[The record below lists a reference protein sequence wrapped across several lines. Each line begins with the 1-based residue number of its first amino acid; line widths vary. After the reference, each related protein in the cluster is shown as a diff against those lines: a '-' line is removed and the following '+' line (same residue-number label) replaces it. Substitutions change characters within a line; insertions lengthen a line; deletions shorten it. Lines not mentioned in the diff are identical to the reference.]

1 MNMKKGFSLVEV
13 LIVLAILGILAAAV
27 VPQFQSHAASAKETT
42 ARNNLQVLRNAIE
55 LYAARNL
62 GLAPG
67 YPDNNAAEPPS
78 MGSFFLQM
86 VKEGEYLTHMPENPF
101 NDQRLMQ
108 VLADA
113 DTFPADATGACGWI
127 YKPATREVRLDW
139 PGTDDKR
146 TRYYDY

>member
-1 MNMKKGFSLVEV
+1 MKKGFSLVEV

-27 VPQFQSHAASAKETT
+27 VPQFQSHAAGAKETT

-55 LYAARNL
+55 LYVARN
-62 GLAPG
+62 GGVAPG
-67 YPDNNAAEPPS
+67 YPDNNPAETPS
-78 MGSFFLQM
+78 MGAFFLQM
-86 VKEGEYLTHMPENPF
+86 VKDGDYLTHMPENPF
-101 NDQRLMQ
+101 NNQRLMQ

-113 DTFPADATGACGWI
+113 DTFGADATGAFGWI

-139 PGTDDKR
+139 PGTDDKG